1 MNCSEPFIESGMT
14 FGPFPDGSCF
24 PIEQSASYK
33 AIESGV
39 KMAEFLL
46 LRQTGDNSPVIW
58 VVEAKSST
66 PKPQTQ
72 PDFNGFIEEIRHKLS
87 NALNLGLAACLGRH
101 PTAWAELSDSFKSL
115 DLGSVSFRLVLV
127 INGHRDEWLPP
138 LNDALTSALLPVVK
152 TWALPPTAVTVINDD
167 LARYHGLIQ

>member
-46 LRQTGDNSPVIW
+46 LRQELLRGFSFNPP
-58 VVEAKSST
+58 AK
-66 PKPQTQ
+66 
-72 PDFNGFIEEIRHKLS
+72 DM
-87 NALNLGLAACLGRH
+87 
-101 PTAWAELSDSFKSL
+101 
-115 DLGSVSFRLVLV
+115 
-127 INGHRDEWLPP
+127 
-138 LNDALTSALLPVVK
+138 
-152 TWALPPTAVTVINDD
+152 
-167 LARYHGLIQ
+167 

>member
-46 LRQTGDNSPVIW
+46 LRQTGDISPVIW

-72 PDFNGFIEEIRHKLS
+72 PDFNDFIEEIRHKLS
-87 NALNLGLAACLGRH
+87 NALSLGLAACLGRH
-101 PTAWAELSDSFKSL
+101 PAAWAELPDSFKNL
-115 DLGSVSFRLVLV
+115 DLANVSFRLVLV
-127 INGHRDEWLPP
+127 INGHRADWLPP
-138 LNDALTSALLPVVK
+138 LNDALTTALHPVVK

-167 LARYHGLIQ
+167 LARDHGLIQ

>member
-1 MNCSEPFIESGMT
+1 MNCSEPLIESGMT
-14 FGPFPDGSCF
+14 FGPFPEGSCF

-46 LRQTGDNSPVIW
+46 LRQMEDNSAVVW

-72 PDFNGFIEEIRHKLS
+72 PEFNNFIEEIRQKLT

-101 PTAWAELSDSFKSL
+101 PASETELSESFMNL
-115 DLGSVSFRLVLV
+115 DLGQVSFRLVLV
-127 INGHRDEWLPP
+127 INGHRDDWLPP
-138 LNDALTSALLPVVK
+138 LNDALTSALHPVVK
-152 TWALPPTAVTVINDD
+152 TWALPATAVTVINDGM
-167 LARYHGLIQ
+167 ARDHGLIK

>member
-1 MNCSEPFIESGMT
+1 MNCSEPLIESGMT

-24 PIEQSASYK
+24 PIEQSESYK
-33 AIESGV
+33 AIENGV

-46 LRQTGDNSPVIW
+46 LRQTEDNSPVVW

-66 PKPQTQ
+66 PRPQSQ
-72 PDFNGFIEEIRHKLS
+72 SDFDAFIDEIRQKLS

-101 PTAWAELSDSFKSL
+101 PASGEELSDSFKNL
-115 DLGSVSFRLVLV
+115 DLGNVSFRLVLV

-138 LNDALTSALLPVVK
+138 LNDALTTALYPVVK
-152 TWALPPTAVTVINDD
+152 TWALPSTAVTVINDGM
-167 LARYHGLIQ
+167 ARDHGLIQ